1 MSSSNTAS
9 AAPDEDKFF
18 LCRLLAPRPT
28 FMFDM
33 TDEERDIMGRHAKYW
48 AELLARGVA
57 IVFGPVAD
65 PKGGW
70 GVGVVRVPS
79 EAAVHALR
87 DGDPVILSGRGFSYE
102 ILPML
107 RAVYRS

>member
-1 MSSSNTAS
+1 MTLAMTD
-9 AAPDEDKFF
+9 PVKFY
-18 LCRLLAPRPT
+18 LVRLLAPRPT
-28 FMFDM
+28 FMSDM
-33 TDEERDIMGRHAKYW
+33 TEEERDIMGRHAEYW
-48 AELLARGVA
+48 RGLLERGTA

-70 GVGVVRVPS
+70 GVGIVRVPD

-87 DGDPVILSGRGFSYE
+87 DGDPVISSARGFSYE

-107 RAVYRS
+107 RAVYRG